1 MIPVQNGVM
10 NMIDGTLI
18 KDTYFGRELLIYLPP
33 SYGSSNNRYPVLY
46 VHDLGDLFDPA
57 HSGSLPSIEKL
68 FSNQEVP
75 ELLLVGVAPKDRE
88 SEYTPF
94 PKPHLLPNK
103 RAYGG
108 KGNEYAAFLANRLK
122 PYIDG
127 RYRTNPSREHTGIIG
142 KSFGGLI
149 SVYTAYLASK
159 TFGKIGSLSGS
170 FWFEGMT
177 EFMKNNRFENEHLRI
192 YMDVGSME
200 GADRNNLQK
209 EMIPRTKKAFS
220 LLTESAAFEKELKF
234 VIDEGGSHRLER
246 FAKRFP
252 EAVKWLFGSCHNNA
266 RNDRNF

>member
-1 MIPVQNGVM
+1 MILVQNGVM

-18 KDTYFGRELLIYLPP
+18 KDTCFGRELLIYLPP
-33 SYGSSNNRYPVLY
+33 SYGSGENRYPVLY

-57 HSGSLPSIEKL
+57 YSNSLRSIEKL
-68 FSNQEVP
+68 FSSQEVP

-94 PKPHLLPNK
+94 PKRHLLPNK
-103 RAYGG
+103 REYGG

-122 PYIDG
+122 PHID
-127 RYRTNPSREHTGIIG
+127 RHYRTNPSREQTGIIG

-149 SVYTAYLASK
+149 SVYTAFLASE

-170 FWFEGMT
+170 FWFEGIT
-177 EFMKNNRFENEHLRI
+177 EFMKNNCFENKHLRI
-192 YMDVGSME
+192 YMDVGSTE
-200 GADRNNLQK
+200 GTDRDNLQK
-209 EMIPRTKKAFS
+209 EMIPRTKEAFS
-220 LLTESAAFEKELKF
+220 LLTESAASEKELKF

-252 EAVKWLFGSCHNNA
+252 EAVKWLFGSCHNSA
-266 RNDRNF
+266 RNGRSF